1 MAIVKRATNMRI
13 IVHDHDRIM
22 ISGKYKQNAE
32 VVVIES
38 LVKNVTL
45 SSPKKICSRGN
56 KEAKWEE

>member
-1 MAIVKRATNMRI
+1 MAIIKRATNLRI
-13 IVHDHDRIM
+13 IVHDHDRI
-22 ISGKYKQNAE
+22 IVGGKYTQIAE

-38 LVKNVTL
+38 LVKDVTL